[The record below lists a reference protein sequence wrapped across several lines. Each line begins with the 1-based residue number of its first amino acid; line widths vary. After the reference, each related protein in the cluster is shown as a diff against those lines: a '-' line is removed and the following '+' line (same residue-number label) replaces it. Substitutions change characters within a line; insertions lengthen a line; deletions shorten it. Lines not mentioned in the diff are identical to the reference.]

1 MPKIIVTSRYIKPKA
16 HKKFGNY
23 IKYIATREGVEKP
36 VQKQDNN
43 KQLDREIFMNYLD
56 SRPNSHGLF
65 SEKDKPIVL
74 DKAAKE
80 VANHNGAIWTHIVSL
95 KREDAER
102 MGYIDLEHWRD
113 LVRRHASDIAAAQ
126 KISDNNFRWYAAF
139 HNKETNPHVHIVVYS
154 EDGKQ
159 GYLTKEGIEKIR
171 SAFANDIYRDEL
183 SNLYRQ
189 QTMVRDKLR
198 SEIKNIMTE
207 LQNNIDFDPQLEQ
220 LILKLQS
227 QLKNSKGKKV
237 YGYLQPNVK
246 KTVDQIV
253 AILAQNPVLKK
264 MYDEWCELE
273 RQKYETY
280 TSAVPKLPPLEEN
293 KVFKP
298 IKNAVIKAVS
308 EIDFSVANMETEIF
322 LDDEKALPQENLNG
336 EENENIVAEKNNI
349 NLSEDCKSTDE
360 VFSDNKEA
368 KTFSDG
374 TDRYNQTAVRNAVMS
389 MLLSFGKLIS
399 NDYSRSLRGHNMRT
413 EHKLKAAMRRK
424 KQALG
429 IKENSIEEQKG
440 R

>member
-1 MPKIIVTSRYIKPKA
+1 MPKIIVTSRYIKPNA

-65 SEKDKPIVL
+65 SEKDEPIVL
-74 DKAAKE
+74 DKTAKE

-126 KISDNNFRWYAAF
+126 KISDDNFRWYAAF

-183 SNLYRQ
+183 QNLYQQ
-189 QTMVRDKLR
+189 QTVVRDKLR
-198 SEIKNIMTE
+198 SEAKNVMTDLLSE
-207 LQNNIDFDPQLEQ
+207 LQNDIDFDPQLEQ

-227 QLKNSKGKKV
+227 QLCSPMSRKPLIIS
-237 YGYLQPNVK
+237 LLCLHE
-246 KTVDQIV
+246 
-253 AILAQNPVLKK
+253 IL
-264 MYDEWCELE
+264 
-273 RQKYETY
+273 
-280 TSAVPKLPPLEEN
+280 
-293 KVFKP
+293 F
-298 IKNAVIKAVS
+298 
-308 EIDFSVANMETEIF
+308 
-322 LDDEKALPQENLNG
+322 
-336 EENENIVAEKNNI
+336 
-349 NLSEDCKSTDE
+349 
-360 VFSDNKEA
+360 
-368 KTFSDG
+368 
-374 TDRYNQTAVRNAVMS
+374 
-389 MLLSFGKLIS
+389 
-399 NDYSRSLRGHNMRT
+399 
-413 EHKLKAAMRRK
+413 
-424 KQALG
+424 
-429 IKENSIEEQKG
+429 
-440 R
+440 

>member
-1 MPKIIVTSRYIKPKA
+1 MSIRA
-16 HKKFGNY
+16 FWGLLRGHY

-36 VQKQDNN
+36 LPKQDNY

-65 SEKDKPIVL
+65 SGIDEPIVL

-80 VANHNGAIWTHIVSL
+80 VANHSGAIWTHIVSL

-102 MGYIDLEHWRD
+102 MGYIDLEHWRN

-126 KISDNNFRWYAAF
+126 KISDDNFRWYAAF
-139 HNKETNPHVHIVVYS
+139 HNKESNPHVHIVVYS
-154 EDGKQ
+154 ENGKQ

-183 SNLYRQ
+183 SNLYQ
-189 QTMVRDKLR
+189 KQTVVRDKLR
-198 SEIKNIMTE
+198 SEAENVMAEMLTE
-207 LQNNIDFDPQLEQ
+207 LQNNSEFDPQLEQ

-246 KTVDQIV
+246 KTVDNII
-253 AILAQNPVLKK
+253 ALLAQNSVLKK
-264 MYDEWCELE
+264 MYEQWCELE

-298 IKNAVIKAVS
+298 IK
-308 EIDFSVANMETEIF
+308 
-322 LDDEKALPQENLNG
+322 
-336 EENENIVAEKNNI
+336 
-349 NLSEDCKSTDE
+349 
-360 VFSDNKEA
+360 
-368 KTFSDG
+368 
-374 TDRYNQTAVRNAVMS
+374 
-389 MLLSFGKLIS
+389 MLLSKRYRIWKL
-399 NDYSRSLRGHNMRT
+399 LF
-413 EHKLKAAMRRK
+413 LK
-424 KQALG
+424 
-429 IKENSIEEQKG
+429 
-440 R
+440 